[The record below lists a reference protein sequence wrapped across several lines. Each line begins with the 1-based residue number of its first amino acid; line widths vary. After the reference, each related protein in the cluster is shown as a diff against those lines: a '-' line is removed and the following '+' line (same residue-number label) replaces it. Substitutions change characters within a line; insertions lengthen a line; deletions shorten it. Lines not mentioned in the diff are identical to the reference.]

1 MTRDRVTRRHSVP
14 TLGTLHTASRWRG
27 NPGRFTALWTD
38 NYFMLFLTFCNL
50 LTPGPRGEMFYADC
64 NMSEHFSRG
73 ADRRGR
79 GCIDHN
85 FSRQIAQCAVC
96 SSAGAVHT
104 GVLEICSAA
113 CDGETERC
121 PWPMYCHSLHGKLQH
136 GHGYIIVGKMCR
148 CDGMSVG
155 VSSPVS
161 CVTGRVSRRS
171 VPRSAV
177 CCCYDHCCS
186 AALDT
191 VTGLI
196 LPELTEDLRASPGLS
211 L

>member
-14 TLGTLHTASRWRG
+14 TLGTLHTASRWRA

-64 NMSEHFSRG
+64 NMSDHFSSG
-73 ADRRGR
+73 ADRRW
-79 GCIDHN
+79 CIDRN
-85 FSRQIAQCAVC
+85 FSRQIAQSAVC

-121 PWPMYCHSLHGKLQH
+121 PWPMCRHSLHGKLQH
-136 GHGYIIVGKMCR
+136 GHGYITVGKLCR
-148 CDGMSVG
+148 CDGECRCPHLC
-155 VSSPVS
+155 PVS
-161 CVTGRVSRRS
+161 PGACHGRLF
-171 VPRSAV
+171 
-177 CCCYDHCCS
+177 CWYDHCCS
-186 AALDT
+186 AALLLWT
-191 VTGLI
+191 VTALI
-196 LPELTEDLRASPGLS
+196 LPELTEDLRASPELS

>member
-1 MTRDRVTRRHSVP
+1 MTRDRVTRRHTVP
-14 TLGTLHTASRWRG
+14 TLGTLHTASRWRA

-64 NMSEHFSRG
+64 NMSDHFSSG
-73 ADRRGR
+73 ADRRW
-79 GCIDHN
+79 CIDRN

-121 PWPMYCHSLHGKLQH
+121 PWPMCRHSLHGKLQH
-136 GHGYIIVGKMCR
+136 GHGYITVGKICR

-161 CVTGRVSRRS
+161 CVTGRVSRQIILLVRS
-171 VPRSAV
+171 LLL
-177 CCCYDHCCS
+177 CCS
-186 AALDT
+186 AALDSHCLDIT
-191 VTGLI
+191 
-196 LPELTEDLRASPGLS
+196 RAN
-211 L
+211 